1 MQMQAMEC
9 AATCLR
15 MVCAYYGKWVSPERL
30 RADCAVSRSGA
41 SAKSVLECARA
52 YGMDARGRR
61 YGLEALQE
69 QGQFPCIV
77 HWSFGHFVVLR
88 GFKRGRA
95 YINDPARGEMAV
107 PLERFD
113 RCFTG
118 VVLDL
123 APTEAFAPDGHRP
136 SIAKFLRDHMAG
148 AQAAVALCVAATA
161 VAGLLSI
168 AWPLLSQAFVDRVVG
183 RDDPVATSGFF
194 ILACGLAAAQ
204 VAAYAT
210 SCVYLRKTTGKLA
223 ASGASGL
230 MWRMLHLPLGFFSQ
244 RSTGDL
250 TSRLPMGEQVA
261 TSLLSTFAP
270 VAVNFGT
277 ALVCLCIMVA
287 SCAPLAAV
295 AALSAL
301 LKAAVAFWMNRRRVN
316 YIRVEMRD
324 RAKLSGAS
332 MAGFS
337 CIETLKASGATAG
350 FFRRWAGYQAAANSQ
365 FVAYST
371 LDALW
376 GVVPKA
382 VSGAMDAI
390 VLAGGVLLVAEGEFT
405 LGGLLAFQGVLACF
419 AAPMQSFIE
428 LQKNIQQ
435 ARAQAERIIDIERH
449 PSDALVEGG
458 ADGAGEGGGA
468 AGEGS
473 AATADKENGRAG
485 EGGAAAGEGDAA
497 TSGEGAAAGSGDG
510 TGGRAGGG
518 RLRGGRLRGG
528 VELDHVSFAYVKSSA
543 PVIDDVTLSVRAGAR
558 IAFVGPSGCGK
569 STLADIIA
577 GLIEPDAGRVLLD
590 GRPAREI
597 ARETRCSS
605 VAMVDQNV
613 ALFAGSVADNI
624 RLWDAGIDERDV
636 VSAARDADI
645 YDDILRRKGGFARQL
660 REDGADLSGGQRQR
674 LEIARALAC
683 NPSLLLLDE
692 ATASLD
698 AASERRIL
706 EAIAARHITTILVTH
721 RLSAIRDCELIVV
734 LEAGRIVET
743 GTHEELMR
751 RGGAYARL
759 MEDE

>member
-1 MQMQAMEC
+1 M
-9 AATCLR
+9 
-15 MVCAYYGKWVSPERL
+15 
-30 RADCAVSRSGA
+30 
-41 SAKSVLECARA
+41 
-52 YGMDARGRR
+52 
-61 YGLEALQE
+61 
-69 QGQFPCIV
+69 
-77 HWSFGHFVVLR
+77 
-88 GFKRGRA
+88 
-95 YINDPARGEMAV
+95 
-107 PLERFD
+107 
-113 RCFTG
+113 
-118 VVLDL
+118 
-123 APTEAFAPDGHRP
+123 
-136 SIAKFLRDHMAG
+136 
-148 AQAAVALCVAATA
+148 
-161 VAGLLSI
+161 
-168 AWPLLSQAFVDRVVG
+168 
-183 RDDPVATSGFF
+183 
-194 ILACGLAAAQ
+194 
-204 VAAYAT
+204 
-210 SCVYLRKTTGKLA
+210 
-223 ASGASGL
+223 
-230 MWRMLHLPLGFFSQ
+230 
-244 RSTGDL
+244 
-250 TSRLPMGEQVA
+250 
-261 TSLLSTFAP
+261 
-270 VAVNFGT
+270 
-277 ALVCLCIMVA
+277 
-287 SCAPLAAV
+287 
-295 AALSAL
+295 

-324 RAKLSGAS
+324 KAKLAGAS

-337 CIETLKASGATAG
+337 CVETLKASGATAG

-365 FVAYST
+365 FTAYST

-376 GVVPKA
+376 GIVPKA

-449 PSDALVEGG
+449 PTDALVEGG
-458 ADGAGEGGGA
+458 AEGAGEGGRA
-468 AGEGS
+468 DTADEED
-473 AATADKENGRAG
+473 ATADKGNGRAG
-485 EGGAAAGEGDAA
+485 EGGAVAGEEGGA
-497 TSGEGAAAGSGDG
+497 TSGEGVAAGADEEA
-510 TGGRAGGG
+510 GGRAGGG
-518 RLRGGRLRGG
+518 GLRGS
-528 VELDHVSFAYVKSSA
+528 VELDHVSFAYVKNAA

-624 RLWDAGIDERDV
+624 RLWDTGIDEHDV

-698 AASERRIL
+698 AASEQRIL

-751 RGGAYARL
+751 RGGAYALL